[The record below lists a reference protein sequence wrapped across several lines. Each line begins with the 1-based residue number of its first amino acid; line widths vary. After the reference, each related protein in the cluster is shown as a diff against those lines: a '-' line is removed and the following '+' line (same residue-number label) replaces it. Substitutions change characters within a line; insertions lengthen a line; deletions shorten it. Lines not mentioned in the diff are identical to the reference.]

1 MRAYFLIIVDER
13 GFGHRKTANPT
24 LEMEEIFGVKRV
36 EGVSGLYDY
45 LVEVDTPAKITDV
58 AEKIMEKPWLKRLHI
73 LRPIE
78 NPCPYLKK
86 IEGVNFCTADQTS
99 SPLSISDRQVTT
111 LCQNSRYR
119 KCTTYKNL
127 MYDKQKS
134 VSTSMKDSGI
144 TEKYG
149 LN

>member
-1 MRAYFLIIVDER
+1 MRAYFLIIVDNR
-13 GFGHRKTANPT
+13 GFGHRKTVNPT
-24 LEMEEIFGVKRV
+24 LELEEIPGVKKV

-45 LVEVDTPAKITDV
+45 LVEIDTSAKITSV

-78 NPCPYLKK
+78 SPCPHLKK
-86 IEGVNFCTADQTS
+86 IEGVYFCTAGQTGG
-99 SPLSISDRQVTT
+99 PLSVSDVQVTS
-111 LCQNSRYR
+111 LCRNSRYR

-127 MYDKQKS
+127 IYAKQNS
-134 VSTSMKDSGI
+134 VSDCVKDSGI